1 MFHLPFHVS
10 VIRFS
15 LIQERMLR
23 HFSSL
28 FFRIQKKRNFFFSLK
43 PPSSISL
50 SPVFPRAPA
59 SNGPSLFHEAYCT
72 KDTVICFTYF
82 LISFFFSHLVILPS
96 FSRRKLKWKEKVEP
110 MFYTNSSCESSSTF
124 RVLQPVCQYYRRTNF
139 FVWCSYYCS
148 LFGSSMWTCVIK
160 RSDPP
165 FLNPRYRKDKR
176 HSYVFS
182 NTRFQG

>member
-1 MFHLPFHVS
+1 MGPLSFT
-10 VIRFS
+10 
-15 LIQERMLR
+15 R
-23 HFSSL
+23 HTV
-28 FFRIQKKRNFFFSLK
+28 R
-43 PPSSISL
+43 
-50 SPVFPRAPA
+50 
-59 SNGPSLFHEAYCT
+59 

-148 LFGSSMWTCVIK
+148 LFGSLLWTCVIN

-165 FLNPRYRKDKR
+165 FPKPTLPQRRTPLMCVFKHDFKAKYLSNPITYFWRLGIMRWATG
-176 HSYVFS
+176 HSCLPS
-182 NTRFQG
+182 TSHP